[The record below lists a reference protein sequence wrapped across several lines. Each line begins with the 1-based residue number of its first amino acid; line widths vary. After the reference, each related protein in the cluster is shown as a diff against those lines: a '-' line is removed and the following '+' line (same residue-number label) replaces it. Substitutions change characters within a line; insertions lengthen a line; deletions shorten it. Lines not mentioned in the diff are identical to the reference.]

1 MEQKERE
8 WEWEKER
15 KKEREKFY
23 SLRHPFGLL
32 GDRVLKC
39 RGCSCMRCIVVF
51 QCSPLWRGWPWTL
64 WTPSQRRSCSP
75 ASCAA
80 RCYAAKHPWN
90 ATLPTS
96 TPSDRRSTDAS
107 SASGYTAR
115 VTPWWPTYIPIIRAD
130 PATLTLSS
138 FEGLD
143 KVGTPQHHRTSLS
156 IDNTLPSLLL
166 PLSRLLFL
174 FFFLLFFLL
183 LLIQ

>member
-1 MEQKERE
+1 MGKKRTVMNR
-8 WEWEKER
+8 EKEFIACVILWY
-15 KKEREKFY
+15 EIGF
-23 SLRHPFGLL
+23 
-32 GDRVLKC
+32 KC
-39 RGCSCMRCIVVF
+39 GGCSCMRCIVVF

-143 KVGTPQHHRTSLS
+143 KVGTRTSLIHH
-156 IDNTLPSLLL
+156 ID
-166 PLSRLLFL
+166 LSRKFSRVSYQSITSPVSPIS
-174 FFFLLFFLL
+174 
-183 LLIQ
+183 LITSTESINQPLDSTAV

>member
-1 MEQKERE
+1 
-8 WEWEKER
+8 
-15 KKEREKFY
+15 
-23 SLRHPFGLL
+23 
-32 GDRVLKC
+32 
-39 RGCSCMRCIVVF
+39 MRCIVVF
-51 QCSPLWRGWPWTL
+51 QCSPLCRGWPWTL

-107 SASGYTAR
+107 SASGYIAR
-115 VTPWWPTYIPIIRAD
+115 VTPWWPTYIRIIRAD

-143 KVGTPQHHRTSLS
+143 KVGTRTSLS
-156 IDNTLPSLLL
+156 STPPNLSITPLTHIFFFFSPFLPPFLPSNRIET
-166 PLSRLLFL
+166 PNYCGWK
-174 FFFLLFFLL
+174 
-183 LLIQ
+183 